1 MNKNLFLFCFLI
13 LSLTGCTN
21 SNMTGQT
28 ALQSEESQVTNMA
41 QESAALTDQKNNWQT
56 AYREIIDQ
64 GGGHLP
70 DPYQLR
76 GEDGLNSSFY
86 LGIHDFNGDGI
97 PELILG
103 DGISISVYT
112 YLNHGLEKIADLYQ
126 PEGWYLIH
134 ELYIQNNCLILVSNG
149 SDGCG
154 YVGFTYGNGSY
165 LTGTYDDSSPDQ
177 SVLGGEKSGF
187 KEFNELFHITEL
199 KENSKKSTIKKN
211 KERGEL
217 IPDWAMLVW

>member
-13 LSLTGCTN
+13 LSLTGCAD
-21 SNMTGQT
+21 SNMTGGT
-28 ALQSEESQVTNMA
+28 ALQPDESQVSNMV
-41 QESAALTDQKNNWQT
+41 QESVTLADEEDSWRT
-56 AYREIIDQ
+56 AYMEIIDQ

-112 YLNHGLEKIADLYQ
+112 YLNHGLEKVADLYE
-126 PEGWYLIH
+126 PEGWYMVH

-154 YVGFTYGNGSY
+154 YVGFTYRDGSY
-165 LTGTYDDSSPDQ
+165 LIGTYDDSSPDQ
-177 SVLGGEKSGF
+177 SVLGGEESGY
-187 KEFNELFHITEL
+187 KEFNHVFHITEL
-199 KENSKKSTIKKN
+199 KEDSRKSFIKRN
-211 KERGEL
+211 KERGEI

>member
-13 LSLTGCTN
+13 LSLTGCAD
-21 SNMTGQT
+21 SNMTGGA
-28 ALQSEESQVTNMA
+28 ALQPDESQVSNLI
-41 QESAALTDQKNNWQT
+41 QESAALTDQEINWQT
-56 AYREIIDQ
+56 AYMEIIHQ

-112 YLNHGLEKIADLYQ
+112 YLNHGLEKVADLYE

-154 YVGFTYGNGSY
+154 YVGFTYRDGSY
-165 LTGTYDDSSPDQ
+165 LTGTYNDSSPDQ
-177 SVLGGEKSGF
+177 SVLGGEESGF
-187 KEFNELFHITEL
+187 KEFNDVFHITEL
-199 KENSKKSTIKKN
+199 KQDNRKSFIKRN
-211 KERGEL
+211 KERGEF
-217 IPDWAMLVW
+217 IPDWAVLVW